1 MRSALTSL
9 LSDRN
14 AIIRATSEIA
24 MMAGMMISSGLGTS
38 KEMVLSTAYAF
49 AGTDTLNDGL

>member
-1 MRSALTSL
+1 MSL
-9 LSDRN
+9 LSDRYVM
-14 AIIRATSEIA
+14 IRITSEA
-24 MMAGMMISSGLGTS
+24 PMRAGMMISSGLGTS